1 MDGEKWFLMLGI
13 VVVIIFYSWVGVEIK
28 ERYDEERAV
37 KDGRAEYYF
46 DKYCIRRWRL
56 LLKNKEKE

>member
-1 MDGEKWFLMLGI
+1 MESDKWVLMCGA
-13 VVVIIFYSWVGVEIK
+13 VVVIVLYSWAGVKIN

-56 LLKNKEKE
+56 LPAEKE